1 VPAGLHSWLQS
12 VGWNGLGT
20 HWQQSILKTIPSDFP
35 AFIASARLRDQAEI
49 DDARDL
55 AELWHWR
62 SRTRQLIEEG
72 QAFPTEERMKA
83 AGFHSF
89 DDIVRLTARKS
100 SENGRLPACIE
111 EDFPAKGLAYRK
123 LSPQDWSEVR
133 SITIERHFALNWL
146 CGYARANEWD
156 ETPTST

>member
-1 VPAGLHSWLQS
+1 
-12 VGWNGLGT
+12 
-20 HWQQSILKTIPSDFP
+20 
-35 AFIASARLRDQAEI
+35 
-49 DDARDL
+49 
-55 AELWHWR
+55 
-62 SRTRQLIEEG
+62 
-72 QAFPTEERMKA
+72 MKA